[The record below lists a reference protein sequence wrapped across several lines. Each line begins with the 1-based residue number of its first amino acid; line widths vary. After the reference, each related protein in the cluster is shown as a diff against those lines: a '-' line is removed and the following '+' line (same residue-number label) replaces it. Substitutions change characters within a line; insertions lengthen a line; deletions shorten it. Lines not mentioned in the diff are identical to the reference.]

1 MATTVSKGNEDIEE
15 DVPTNRIK
23 VSNLPSK
30 VTEDEIKHF
39 FESRKVS
46 GGGGRDVEFVDYEK
60 ESNTAFVTFKEV
72 EAVEAVLSK
81 TPLLF
86 DEKTTILIEKI
97 YVEDDP
103 DVEDYNRCTIEVTGM
118 SQFSTK
124 NGVKLY
130 FESKRGANADV
141 LSLDYVEEEEMY
153 LIKFESEEVVD
164 ECLTKTHRLDQTDL
178 YVRKHIPLQPDATYP
193 KQAFVSGFNMKTTE
207 EALRN
212 YLEARS
218 KTDVKQFIFGD
229 IEGTAIVEFKT
240 QPDIEKLTSEC
251 KNRQLNGCFL
261 KVESV
266 PVSKSIIVSKIK
278 PGTTKDAVMFYFDNE
293 RKSGVTGVEE
303 VDLDNKNNTCIVDFV
318 DCEAPFTACKKEHK
332 IEGSV
337 VKVEIYYKCLGGT
350 ATGDGPKFKPLD
362 PLSVDLDIKIVQ
374 FLSNSDTAKEE
385 VNKVLKPYNACI
397 PKWPAGKSASIT
409 IICTLTADTKDCKKL
424 VKTWE
429 DDVGKCLKTFV
440 ATLHVEKCE
449 MLQDAW
455 TPVID
460 KLRSV
465 SIDKPDLVALSVE
478 KKEYEI
484 YIMGYKKQVTDLSK
498 KVKSIISEVSAEIEK
513 KKQQVKEKASLKYH
527 QIAILVLRDFPNKI
541 MKSYKELKVEAD
553 SDKLVVTFD
562 GLGKDVMEAKL
573 KMFEDIQHIACVSVG
588 SLSKQMVEFVE
599 SSEVSNF
606 IKEQFKKKKKIGVWE
621 ISEGSLTMYA
631 MSDKDAHECIKIYKN
646 SVVESSVSIEDAQSS
661 LMKTDKWRELV
672 DKIKGKCPN
681 QIVQILHDSDGKIV
695 ILCTL
700 EGKIGM
706 IREDIEDF
714 LRDNTVEN
722 VSLELSP
729 GEIKVINLHFKSK
742 FEAIE
747 KEFQKD
753 KVQIS
758 LGAKSVV
765 IMGNSKGIK
774 GAKIKVENIIKE
786 ISTEEHTVSKPGVFK
801 FMKTDQGRRTV
812 STTEKEVGVIIQTLI
827 DGEDDVTKDEDTTTL
842 RQPFINPTGITQIA
856 QSNVAGRLVVAVLG
870 DITQLE
876 VDVIVNAANEDLDHR
891 GGLAKV
897 IVNKGGKDIQRECTK
912 HVKQKG
918 KLSEGEVYCSKAGKL
933 KCKMI
938 AHAFGPVWKNGRSN
952 EEDHLRDCVME
963 SMGETDNRSMS
974 SIAIPAISTG
984 IFGYPT
990 DKATKVIVEAVQDY
1004 FKQNSNSKIKKVYLC
1019 DINEGTIKLFVDGM
1033 KKYFGTA
1040 KILADPE
1047 ETVNPWKNYVQPS
1060 ERGRDGRKGTVQ
1072 FGSVSVRVVKGQLAQ
1087 QKVDVIVN
1095 STSRDLNLGGGMLS
1109 KSVLKAGGQ
1118 GLQNECTQN
1127 YPNGIKEG
1135 EVAITT
1141 GGKLSCKN
1149 VLHGC
1154 LPSWH
1159 HDQSSI
1165 KILETFI
1172 TECLNVSTK
1181 KQHKSIAFPSL
1192 GTGKLGYPVDQV
1204 AKHMFSCI
1212 ESFTESA
1219 PRSTII
1225 EVLIVVYDQDHTS
1238 IKGFDDEFNRR
1249 VSYTGRSKERF
1260 SKERQPPQAE
1270 RPRST
1275 RPTTSHG
1282 RQHIINFGK
1291 IDLKI
1296 YQGDITAVGVDVLV
1310 YSSNTE
1316 CDLSRGAVAQAILKK
1331 GGRDIT
1337 TELNTQ
1343 KDKMKND
1350 LLVVTSGG
1358 KLPCDKIIHLDML
1371 NTSKDLKWKI
1381 FQVLKKTDDLQKHK
1395 VAIPALGTANA
1406 NVSVYQVA
1414 TEMLGVISQY
1424 RPQHVQEVHVVIY
1437 ENSMLKSFIDATGK
1451 CRDQIKAEPAQ
1462 YGDKVVADMGL
1473 GPRSKTRIE
1482 RELKETDTGK
1492 APALSEVKFVIFG
1505 KVKSDTDKAVK
1516 VLEKNISAEIKDKE
1530 IKAGKVLKEFR
1541 KEQDD
1546 ELKKIEAL
1554 CGVEIKVDKKSDK
1567 IVLKGF
1573 TVNLSIAL
1581 EKANMVVKDAEQ
1593 DRLAGLKANLVSES
1607 VQWYYICSKK
1617 GDKDELVEYPAK
1629 TNLQLEQD
1637 FESLKSSSSITDKDG
1652 NKFII
1657 DFTDMEEYA
1666 KNDKNDRVKV
1676 LRKSKISGKDTTF
1689 KIPDDWEL
1697 MDDKENCR
1705 VVTLIPSTN
1714 EFQTVSKK
1722 FLSSVGSQRQIVE
1735 INRIQNKTL
1744 YQQYVAKKK
1753 SIDSTNPTGHQNE
1766 NSLWHGFAKD
1776 AMDSINRFGFNRGY
1790 CGKNATAYGDGVYF
1804 ARDASYS
1811 VRDTYSVPDSNGNKR
1826 MYLCKVLTGEYTIGG
1841 YGMRTPPLKSKP
1853 HIVYD
1858 CVVDDTSN
1866 PAMYI
1871 IFHDAQAYPEYMI
1884 MFK

>member
-72 EAVEAVLSK
+72 EAVEAVISK

-97 YVEDDP
+97 YVEDDL
-103 DVEDYNRCTIEVTGM
+103 DVEEYNRCTIEVTGM

-164 ECLTKTHRLDQTDL
+164 DCLTKTHRLDQTDL

-218 KTDVKQFIFGD
+218 RTDVKQFIFGD

-266 PVSKSIIVSKIK
+266 PVSKSIIVSNIK

-303 VDLDNKNNTCIVDFV
+303 VDLDNMNNTCIVDFV
-318 DCEAPFTACKKEHK
+318 DCEAPLTACKKEHK

-350 ATGDGPKFKPLD
+350 ATGGGPKFKPLD
-362 PLSVDLDIKIVQ
+362 PLSVNLDIKIVQ

-397 PKWPAGKSASIT
+397 RKWPAGKSTTIT
-409 IICTLTADTKDCKKL
+409 VECTLTADTKDCKKL

-484 YIMGYKKQVTDLSK
+484 YIMGYKIQVTDLSK
-498 KVKSIISEVSAEIEK
+498 QVKSIISEVSAEIEK

-774 GAKIKVENIIKE
+774 GAKIKVVNIIKE

-897 IVNKGGKDIQRECTK
+897 IVNKGGKDIQTECTK

-952 EEDHLRDCVME
+952 EEDHLRDCVMK

-1004 FKQNSNSKIKKVYLC
+1004 FKQNSNCKIKKVYLC

-1040 KILADPE
+1040 KLLADPE
-1047 ETVNPWKNYVQPS
+1047 ETINPWKIYVQPS

-1225 EVLIVVYDQDHTS
+1225 EVLLVVYDQDHKS

-1260 SKERQPPQAE
+1260 KKERQPPQAE
-1270 RPRST
+1270 RYRPRT
-1275 RPTTSHG
+1275 ARPTTSHG
-1282 RQHIINFGK
+1282 RQHTINFGK
-1291 IDLKI
+1291 IELKI

-1316 CDLSRGAVAQAILKK
+1316 CDLSRGAVARAILKK
-1331 GGRDIT
+1331 GGSDVT

-1343 KDKMKND
+1343 KDKMKKD

-1381 FQVLKKTDDLQKHK
+1381 FQVLKKTDELQKHK

-1414 TEMLGVISQY
+1414 ADMLGVISQY

-1492 APALSEVKFVIFG
+1492 TPALSEVKFVIFG

-1516 VLEKNISAEIKDKE
+1516 VLEKNISAEIKEKE

-1554 CGVEIKVDKKSDK
+1554 CGVEIKIDKKSEK
-1567 IVLKGF
+1567 IILKGF
-1573 TVNLSIAL
+1573 TVNLSQAL

-1617 GDKDELVEYPAK
+1617 GDKDELVEYPIK

-1637 FESLKSSSSITDKDG
+1637 FESLKPSSSIIDKDG

-1666 KNDKNDRVKV
+1666 RNDKNDRVKV
-1676 LRKSKISGKDTTF
+1676 LRKSKISEKDTTF
-1689 KIPDDWEL
+1689 KIPDDWET
-1697 MDDKENCR
+1697 MDDKENCK
-1705 VVTLIPSTN
+1705 VVILDPS
-1714 EFQTVSKK
+1714 V
-1722 FLSSVGSQRQIVE
+1722 
-1735 INRIQNKTL
+1735 
-1744 YQQYVAKKK
+1744 
-1753 SIDSTNPTGHQNE
+1753 
-1766 NSLWHGFAKD
+1766 
-1776 AMDSINRFGFNRGY
+1776 
-1790 CGKNATAYGDGVYF
+1790 AYGDGVYF
-1804 ARDASYS
+1804 ATHANYS
-1811 VRDTYSVPDSNGNKR
+1811 VLRGYSAPDSSGHKR
-1826 MYLCKVLTGEYTIGG
+1826 IYLSKVLTGEYTNGRQR
-1841 YGMRTPPLKSKP
+1841 MRMPPLKTGS
-1853 HIVYD
+1853 HILYD
-1858 CVVDDTSN
+1858 SVVDNTSN
-1866 PAMYI
+1866 PIMYI

-1884 MFK
+1884 LFK

>member
-1 MATTVSKGNEDIEE
+1 MDSNGKDNIDEDI
-15 DVPTNRIK
+15 PTNRIK
-23 VSNLPSK
+23 VSNLPSN
-30 VTEDEIKHF
+30 VTEDEIQHF
-39 FESRKVS
+39 FENRKVS
-46 GGGGRDVEFVDYEK
+46 GGRDVEFVDYEK
-60 ESNTAFVTFKEV
+60 ESNTAFVIFKEV
-72 EAVEAVLSK
+72 EAVEAVISK

-86 DEKTTILIEKI
+86 DDKTTIKIEKI
-97 YVEDDP
+97 YLEDEP
-103 DVEDYNRCTIEVTGM
+103 DVEEYNRCTIEVTGM
-118 SQFSTK
+118 SQSSTK

-130 FESKRGANADV
+130 FESKKGGNADV

-153 LIKFESEEVVD
+153 LIRFESEGVVD
-164 ECLTKTHRLDQTDL
+164 ECLTKTHRFDKTDL

-193 KQAFVSGFNMKTTE
+193 KQAFISGFNMKTSE

-218 KTDVKQFIFGD
+218 KTDVNKFIFGD

-251 KNRQLNGCFL
+251 KKRQLNGCFL

-266 PVSKSIIVSKIK
+266 PVSKSIVVSKIK

-293 RKSGVTGVEE
+293 RRSGVTGVEE
-303 VDLDNKNNTCIVDFV
+303 VDLDNTNNTCIVDFV
-318 DCEAPFTACKKEHK
+318 DCEAPVTACKKEHK

-337 VKVEIYYKCLGGT
+337 VKVDIYHKCLGGT
-350 ATGDGPKFKPLD
+350 ASGDGPKFKSLD
-362 PLSVDLDIKIVQ
+362 PLSVDLGVKIVQ
-374 FLSNSDTAKEE
+374 FLSNSETAKEE
-385 VNKVLKPYNACI
+385 VNKVLKPYYACI
-397 PKWPAGKSASIT
+397 RKWPADKSPT
-409 IICTLTADTKDCKKL
+409 IIIECTLTADTKDCKKL

-440 ATLHVEKCE
+440 ASLHVEKCE

-460 KLRSV
+460 RLRSV

-478 KKEYEI
+478 KKEFEI
-484 YIMGYKKQVTDLSK
+484 YIMGYKKQVTELSK
-498 KVKSIISEVSAEIEK
+498 QVKSIIAEVSADIEK

-527 QIAILVLRDFPNKI
+527 QIAILVLRDFPTKM
-541 MKSYKELKVEAD
+541 MKSCKELKVEVD
-553 SDKLVVTFD
+553 WDRLVVTFE
-562 GLGKDVMEAKL
+562 GLGKDVMAAKL
-573 KMFEDIQHIACVSVG
+573 KMFEETQDLAAVSMG

-621 ISEGSLTMYA
+621 KSDGSLTMYA
-631 MSDKDAHECIKIYKN
+631 MSDKDAHECIKICKN
-646 SVVESSVSIEDAQSS
+646 CVVESFVSIEDAQSS
-661 LMKTDKWRELV
+661 FMKTDKWREAV
-672 DKIKGKCPN
+672 DKIKGKCQN
-681 QIVQILHDSDGKIV
+681 QIVEIFHDPSGKIV

-700 EGKIGM
+700 ESKIGM

-729 GEIKVINLHFKSK
+729 GEMKVINLHFKSK
-742 FEAIE
+742 FEGIE

-758 LGAKSVV
+758 LAAKSV
-765 IMGNSKGIK
+765 IITGNSKGIK
-774 GAKIKVENIIKE
+774 AAKIKVENIIKE
-786 ISTEEHTVSKPGVFK
+786 ISTQEHTVSKPGVFK

-812 STTEKEVGVIIQTLI
+812 TTTEKEVGVIIQPLI
-827 DGEDDVTKDEDTTTL
+827 DGENDMTKDEDTVMFK
-842 RQPFINPTGITQIA
+842 QPFINPSGITQIA

-897 IVNKGGKDIQRECTK
+897 IVNKGGKDIQTECTK

-918 KLSEGEVYCSKAGKL
+918 KLSEGEVFCSKAGKL

-952 EEDHLRDCVME
+952 EEDRLRDCVITSMDE
-963 SMGETDNRSMS
+963 SHDRSMS

-1019 DINEGTIKLFVDGM
+1019 DVKDCTVKLFVDGM
-1033 KKYFGTA
+1033 KKYLGTA
-1040 KILADPE
+1040 KLLADPE
-1047 ETVNPWKNYVQPS
+1047 ETVSPWKNHVQPS
-1060 ERGRDGRKGTVQ
+1060 EPGRHGNKGREGTVQ
-1072 FGSVSVRVVKGQLAQ
+1072 FGSISVRVVKGQLAQ

-1095 STSRDLNLGGGMLS
+1095 STSSNLNLENGMLS
-1109 KSVLKAGGQ
+1109 QSVLRAGGQ
-1118 GLQNECTQN
+1118 RLQNECTQN

-1219 PRSTII
+1219 PKSTIT
-1225 EVLIVVYDQDHTS
+1225 EVLLVVYDQDYKS

-1249 VSYTGRSKERF
+1249 VVYTGRSKERF
-1260 SKERQPPQAE
+1260 SKERQPPQE
-1270 RPRST
+1270 ERYRPRT
-1275 RPTTSHG
+1275 ARPTTSHG
-1282 RQHIINFGK
+1282 RPHIINFGK
-1291 IDLKI
+1291 IELKI
-1296 YQGDITAVGVDVLV
+1296 YQGDITVVGVDVLV

-1316 CDLSRGAVAQAILKK
+1316 CDLSRGAVARAILKK
-1331 GGRDIT
+1331 GGSDVT
-1337 TELNTQ
+1337 TELNKQ
-1343 KDKMKND
+1343 KDKMKKD

-1358 KLPCDKIIHLDML
+1358 NLPCDKIIHLDML

-1414 TEMLGVISQY
+1414 TDMLGVISQY

-1492 APALSEVKFVIFG
+1492 TPALSEVKCVIFG

-1541 KEQDD
+1541 KDQED

-1554 CGVEIKVDKKSDK
+1554 CGVEIKIDKKSEK

-1581 EKANMVVKDAEQ
+1581 EKANMIVKDAEQ

-1617 GDKDELVEYPAK
+1617 GDKDELVEYPSK

-1637 FESLKSSSSITDKDG
+1637 FESLKPSSSIIDKDG

-1666 KNDKNDRVKV
+1666 HNDKNDRVKV

-1689 KIPDDWEL
+1689 KIPDDWEI
-1697 MDDKENCR
+1697 MDDKENCK
-1705 VVTLIPSTN
+1705 VVILSPSTS

-1722 FLSSVGSQRQIVE
+1722 FISSVGSQRQIVE
-1735 INRIQNKTL
+1735 IHRIQNKTL

-1753 SIDSTNPTGHQNE
+1753 SIDSTNPPGHQNE

-1776 AMDSINRFGFNRGY
+1776 AMDSINKFGFNRSY

-1804 ARDASYS
+1804 ASAANYSASN
-1811 VRDTYSVPDSNGNKR
+1811 TYSVPDSNGNKR
-1826 MYLCKVLTGEYTIGG
+1826 MYLCKVLTGEYTYGQG
-1841 YGMRTPPLKSKP
+1841 GMRMPPTKAGT
-1853 HIVYD
+1853 HILYD
-1858 CVVDDTSN
+1858 CVVDN
-1866 PAMYI
+1866 PANPGMFI